1 MVFSS
6 TLFIFCF
13 LPLTLLLY
21 LVSYKSRKIGIAN
34 AVLLLMSIIFYAWGG
49 LGHFLVLLAVVALNY
64 LLTMAMVRFTICRK
78 WLFVLILFIDIGNLL
93 YFKYFNFFVENVR
106 IVLNRLGIQAL
117 EGVASVALPIGIS
130 FYTFQI
136 ISYVADV
143 YMGKVEV
150 QKSPVKMA
158 LYVMM
163 FPQLIAGPIVR
174 YKDVNEEINGRTI
187 TAGDIEDGIK
197 RFIIGFF
204 KKVFIANA
212 MGNMADTVFGLTGN
226 VNTGVAWLGAVC
238 YSLQIYY
245 DFSAYSDMAIGIGRM
260 LGFHFNENF
269 ELPYKSQSIQEFWR
283 RWHISLST
291 WFRDY
296 VYIPLGGNRKGR
308 VRTYL
313 NLVVV
318 FFLTGFWHGA
328 AWQFIV
334 WGIYHGFFSIIER
347 LGLNSVLAKIP
358 RALRHIYTMLV
369 VVVGWV
375 FFRADNISQ
384 ALNYLKNMFVPNFTA
399 ITYPVV
405 SQATS
410 IFGICLII
418 AVFFSVT
425 RLECL
430 QKLSFWSNRTFVR
443 VRYLLLW
450 IVSALYLTGLQY
462 NPFIYFKF

>member
-21 LVSYKSRKIGIAN
+21 LAAYKSRKISIAN
-34 AVLLLMSIIFYAWGG
+34 VILLLMSMIFYAWGG
-49 LGHFLVLLAVVALNY
+49 LGHFFVLLVVIALNY
-64 LLTMAMVRFTICRK
+64 LLTLAMIRYTTCKKV
-78 WLFVLILFIDIGNLL
+78 LFVLIVSIDVVNLL
-93 YFKYFNFFVENVR
+93 YFKYYNFFVDNIRTVMSR
-106 IVLNRLGIQAL
+106 FGIGVLDDMA
-117 EGVASVALPIGIS
+117 AVALPIGIS

-150 QKSPVKMA
+150 QKNPVKMA

-174 YKDVNEEINGRTI
+174 YKDVNDEISGRTI
-187 TAGDIEDGIK
+187 TAGDIEEGIK

-212 MGNMADTVFGLTGN
+212 MGNMADTVFAMTGN
-226 VNTGVAWLGAVC
+226 INTGVAWLGAIC

-269 ELPYKSQSIQEFWR
+269 DLPYKSQSIQEFWR

-296 VYIPLGGNRKGR
+296 VYIPLGGNRRGTA
-308 VRTYL
+308 RTYF
-313 NLVVV
+313 NLGIV
-318 FFLTGFWHGA
+318 FLLTGFWHGA

-334 WGIYHGFFSIIER
+334 WGIFHGVFSIIER
-347 LGLNSVLAKIP
+347 IGLKNILAKIP
-358 RALRHIYTMLV
+358 RLFRHIYAMLV
-369 VVVGWV
+369 VIVGWV
-375 FFRADNISQ
+375 FFRADNMGH
-384 ALNYLKNMFVPNFTA
+384 ALNYLRNMFSPNFSE
-399 ITYPVV
+399 ITYPVAE
-405 SQATS
+405 QFTS
-410 IFGICLII
+410 IFVICLFIAII
-418 AVFFSVT
+418 FSAT

-430 QKLSFWSNRTFVR
+430 QKIGFWKNVTFVR

-450 IVSALYLTGLQY
+450 VVSALYLTGLQY